1 MQAYSWEGEDILV
14 NKIMCAVFGIQKGFY
29 VDIGAHHPFNFSN
42 TALLY
47 SLGWRG
53 INMDAMPGSMALFET
68 HRPED
73 INLEIAISP
82 VPAVISFSCFD
93 KPVLNGFLTEDIVNI
108 HVARGARLLKQIP
121 IQAYD
126 INSVLTEHVAGREID
141 LLSID
146 VEGMDYAILSTLS
159 NSIRPRLIIT
169 EALGATDVRSILEMP
184 ITTLMEGRGYTLF
197 SRLHF
202 SCIYARR

>member
-1 MQAYSWEGEDILV
+1 MQTYSWEGEDILV
-14 NKIMCAVFGIQKGFY
+14 NKLMCAVFGIQKGFY
-29 VDIGAHHPFNFSN
+29 VDIGAHHPFNLSN

-68 HRPED
+68 YRPED
-73 INLEIAISP
+73 INLEIAIA
-82 VPAVISFSCFD
+82 PAPDVLCFSCFD
-93 KPVLNGFLTEDIVNI
+93 NPGLNGFLTEDIVNI
-108 HVARGARLLKQIP
+108 HVGRGARLLQQIP

-126 INSVLTEHVAGREID
+126 INSILAEHVAGREID

-146 VEGMDYAILSTLS
+146 VEVMDYAILNSLS
-159 NSIRPRLIIT
+159 DCFRPRLIIT
-169 EALGATDVRSILEMP
+169 EALGATYVRSILEMP
-184 ITTLMEGRGYTLF
+184 ITALMEGRGYTLF

>member
-1 MQAYSWEGEDILV
+1 MQTYSWEGEDILV
-14 NKIMCAVFGIQKGFY
+14 NKIMCTVFGIQKGFY
-29 VDIGAHHPFNFSN
+29 VDIGAHHPFNLSN

-53 INMDAMPGSMALFET
+53 INID
-68 HRPED
+68 
-73 INLEIAISP
+73 LEIAIAP
-82 VPAVISFSCFD
+82 VPDVLCFSCFD

-108 HVARGARLLKQIP
+108 HVWRGARLLQQIA

-126 INSVLTEHVAGREID
+126 INSVLAEHTAGREMD

-146 VEGMDYAILSTLS
+146 VEGMDYAILSSLS
-159 NSIRPRLIIT
+159 DSIRPRLIIT
-169 EALGATDVRSILEMP
+169 EALGATDVRSILGMP
-184 ITTLMEGRGYTLF
+184 INTLMEGRGYTLF